1 MTPVRD
7 LDAAHSKVKEFAW
20 EPDYFARKPMRETK
34 YKIPRRSKDPFRTLL
49 RDYVAMEEEK
59 DNRQYGALE
68 DVVARTRSPE
78 RAQHRWMEVL
88 KPLLSMTTCAE
99 YAAVKCMASLVDT
112 VDNPELRQGYVA
124 QMLDEMRHTNQE
136 TYLIRYL
143 ARHAPDPAGF
153 NSALSARSV
162 NPLIRAARGA
172 VFDVFLNEDPL
183 TCSIQ
188 VQVVGEAG
196 YTNAVFVAATEIAAA
211 NDDPATPSV
220 FLNIQSDE
228 VRHMANG
235 YATLA
240 ALLAEPDN
248 LPTIQRDL
256 DVAFWRLH
264 VFMDN
269 FLGVVYDYFPK
280 VRLRSYREYWEQ
292 WIWEDWIGGYVERLA
307 PFGLEVPRWTERIR
321 TDIAW
326 GGHTCAMVAAALW
339 PVHYWRHDV
348 MGPDDFEYLE
358 EKYPGWDRYYGKFW
372 EQYEEMA
379 DPANGALALSL
390 IESIPALCRVC
401 HMPVILPRPDLSDS
415 RLVRD
420 AAGRKHALCSEPCEW
435 LFREAPW
442 RYQCATWLELYDG
455 MDLAEY
461 IERVGLLRSDGRTL
475 VGQPH
480 LRTDEKHLWTIDD
493 IKRMSI
499 EIRDPLRDVDASTL
513 PVIA

>member
-1 MTPVRD
+1 VLSD
-7 LDAAHSKVKEFAW
+7 LNSAHERVKECAW
-20 EPDYFARKPMRETK
+20 EPEYFPRRPLYETK
-34 YKIPRRSKDPFRTLL
+34 YKMPRRTKDPFRHLM
-49 RDYVAMEEEK
+49 RDYMAMEEEK

-68 DVVARTRSPE
+68 DVIARTRSPE

-99 YAAVKCMASLVDT
+99 YAAVKCMASLIDA
-112 VDNPELRQGYVA
+112 VDNPELRQGYLA
-124 QMLDEMRHTNQE
+124 QMLDEMRHTNQQ
-136 TYLIRYL
+136 TYLLRYL

-153 NSALSARSV
+153 NNALQARSY

-183 TCSIQ
+183 TCSVQ
-188 VQVVGEAG
+188 VQMVGEAG

-235 YATLA
+235 YATLG

-248 LPTIQRDL
+248 VPMLQHDFDT
-256 DVAFWRLH
+256 AFWRLH

-292 WIWEDWIGGYVERLA
+292 WVWEDWIGGYVDRLS
-307 PFGLEVPRWTERIR
+307 PFGLEVPAWADRIR
-321 TDIAW
+321 ADLAW
-326 GGHTCAMVAAALW
+326 GGHTCAMLAAAMW
-339 PVHYWRHDV
+339 PIHYWRHDV

-358 EKYPGWDRYYGKFW
+358 DKYPGWERHFGDFW
-372 EQYEEMA
+372 RSYEEMS

-390 IESIPALCRVC
+390 IQMPLICRVC
-401 HMPVILPRPDLSDS
+401 HMPAALPRPDIADT
-415 RLVRD
+415 RVVVD
-420 AAGRKHALCSEPCEW
+420 TEGKKHALCSGPCET

-442 RYQCATWLELYDG
+442 RYPSPTWLELHHG
-455 MDLAEY
+455 EDLADY
-461 IERVGLLRSDGRTL
+461 ILRMGLVRADGRTL

-480 LRTDEKHLWTIDD
+480 LHTDERRLWTIDD
-493 IKRMSI
+493 IRRAGV
-499 EIRDPLRDVDASTL
+499 EITDPLREIDASGL
-513 PVIA
+513 PVVG